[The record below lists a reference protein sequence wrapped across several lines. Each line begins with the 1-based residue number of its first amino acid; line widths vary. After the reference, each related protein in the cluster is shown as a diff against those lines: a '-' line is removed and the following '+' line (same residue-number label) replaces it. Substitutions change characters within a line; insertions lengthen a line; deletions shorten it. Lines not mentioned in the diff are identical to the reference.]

1 MKSARREFL
10 LLAVVAI
17 TFWPLPVRG
26 NDTVR
31 CRNGAVVCVS
41 APAADA
47 GLKALESGGNAVDA
61 AVATAFALA
70 VTYPP
75 AGNIGGGG
83 YMLVVPDDA
92 EGSAVFDFREVA
104 PAAAT
109 RDMFVEKSGRAA
121 HRRVGVPGT
130 VRGLALAH
138 GRFGKLSWKQLIEP
152 AVALARDGFAV
163 DAALAA
169 DLNETL
175 ADTPREDR
183 APGSQT
189 PATAFAEFRRAFGKA
204 DGSKWRTGERLV
216 QPELA
221 AVLERIA
228 EQGPDGFY
236 QGETAE
242 LIAAEMQRG
251 GGLITAKDL
260 AAYQP
265 VERVPLRGTFR
276 GYEIMAVPPSSSG
289 GTALVEALN
298 ILENFDLR
306 AQGRWSPET
315 LHLVIESMKRA
326 FRDRA
331 AFLGDPAV
339 NEIPPRLLDK
349 AYAKKLA
356 ATINP
361 RRATPSLELA
371 GDIRIT
377 TESEHTTHLSVIDK
391 DRTAVSLT
399 YTLESPWGSRVV
411 VRGGGFLLNDEMNDF
426 NWLPGVTNLEGR
438 IGTPA
443 NDVAPGK
450 RMLSSM
456 CPTIVRKDGK
466 NLLVTGSPGGRTIIN
481 TVLCVVLNVTEFG
494 MPVREAVDAPRMHQD
509 WLPETVR
516 VEPALLEQQS
526 AAIARLKEMGHR
538 FAKPAVQGDAHSIL
552 IHAAQGEITAAAD
565 RRISGAARGY

>member
-1 MKSARREFL
+1 LISLVIAGG
-10 LLAVVAI
+10 AVI
-17 TFWPLPVRG
+17 G
-26 NDTVR
+26 DDTVHYR
-31 CRNGAVVCVS
+31 SGAVVCVS

-47 GLKALESGGNAVDA
+47 GLKTLESGGNSVDA

-83 YMLVVPDDA
+83 YMLVVPNHAD
-92 EGSAVFDFREVA
+92 GSAVFDFREVA
-104 PAAAT
+104 PAAST
-109 RDMFVEKSGRAA
+109 RRMFVEKSGRTA

-138 GRFGKLSWKQLIEP
+138 QRFGKLPWRALVEP
-152 AVALARDGFAV
+152 AVALAREGFAV

-175 ADTPREDR
+175 ADTPLAE
-183 APGSQT
+183 
-189 PATAFAEFRRAFGKA
+189 FAEFHRAFGKP
-204 DGSKWRTGERLV
+204 DGAAWKAGDRLV

-221 AVLERIA
+221 VVLARIA
-228 EQGPDGFY
+228 ERGPDGFY
-236 QGETAE
+236 KGETAE
-242 LIAAEMQRG
+242 LIATEMQRG
-251 GGLITAKDL
+251 GGLITTKDL
-260 AAYQP
+260 ASYKP
-265 VERVPLRGTFR
+265 IERVPLRGTFR
-276 GYEIMAVPPSSSG
+276 GYEILAVPPSSSG
-289 GTALVEALN
+289 GTALIEALN
-298 ILENFDLR
+298 ILENFDLK

-315 LHLVIESMKRA
+315 LHLMIESMRRA

-331 AFLGDPAV
+331 AYLGDPAV

-356 ATINP
+356 ATIDL

-371 GDIRIT
+371 GDIKIT

-399 YTLESPWGSRVV
+399 YTLESSWGSRVV

-426 NWLPGVTNLEGR
+426 NWLPGMTNLAGR

-456 CPTIVRKDGK
+456 CPTIVRKDRS

-481 TVLCVVLNVTEFG
+481 TVLCVVLNVTEFE
-494 MPVREAVDAPRMHQD
+494 MPLREAVDAPRLHQG
-509 WLPETVR
+509 WLPEAVR
-516 VEPALLEQQS
+516 IEPALLERDA
-526 AAIARLKEMGHR
+526 AAIARLKEMGHH
-538 FAKPAVQGDAHSIL
+538 FAKPAVQGDAHSIF
-552 IHAAQGEITAAAD
+552 IDTSNGEITAAAD
-565 RRISGAARGY
+565 PRISGAARGY